1 MEALIALHGRV
12 SENRLAEPPP
22 TLAQREALFQAA
34 LRVPDHGW
42 LRPWRFLC
50 IEGAARERLGD
61 LFAKALQQKNTDASR
76 EALERAHT
84 LPLRAPL
91 LIVVIARLHSPRM
104 PDVEQLLS
112 AGCAAHAI
120 VLAAHAQGIGAIW
133 RTGEMAYETA
143 VMQGLG
149 LDEHERIVG
158 FIYLG
163 TVTGQRRS
171 PPLLDTAD
179 FVSDWTG
186 A

>member
-1 MEALIALHGRV
+1 MEALTALHGRV
-12 SENRLAEPPP
+12 SENRLTEPPP

-34 LRVPDHGW
+34 LHVPDHGW
-42 LRPWRFLC
+42 LRPWRFVC
-50 IEGAARERLGD
+50 IEGTARERLGD
-61 LFAKALQQKNTDASR
+61 LFAKALLQKDPNAST
-76 EALERAHT
+76 AVLERARSA
-84 LPLRAPL
+84 PLRAPL
-91 LIVVIARLHSPRM
+91 LVVVIARLHSPRM
-104 PDVEQLLS
+104 PEIEQLLS

-133 RTGEMAYETA
+133 RTGELAYESA

-163 TVTGQRRS
+163 TVMGERRS
-171 PPLLDTAD
+171 PALLDTAD

>member
-1 MEALIALHGRV
+1 MDALTALHGRV
-12 SENRLAEPPP
+12 SENRLSEPAP

-50 IEGAARERLGD
+50 IEGDARERLGD
-61 LFAKALQQKNTDASR
+61 LFVKALLQKDPEASS
-76 EALERAHT
+76 AVLERAHNA
-84 LPLRAPL
+84 PLRAPL
-91 LIVVIARLHSPRM
+91 LIVVVARLHSPRM
-104 PDVEQLLS
+104 PEVELLLS

-133 RTGEMAYETA
+133 RTGELAYETA

-163 TVTGQRRS
+163 TVMGERRN
-171 PPLLDTAD
+171 PPLLDTSD